1 MQVVLTSFLMFAILW
16 QGESCRKTSAD
27 NVSGK
32 KTQSVPT
39 GMWGGD
45 HAHLDVA
52 KGGAKIEF
60 DCAHGTI
67 DGPLVMSSDGRFD
80 LKGVFVRERGGPVRQ
95 GQEAKSLPARYA
107 GSVDRKTMTLS
118 VTLTDT
124 GQDVGTF
131 TLTQGRAGHL
141 TKCL

>member
-1 MQVVLTSFLMFAILW
+1 MQIVLTFFLMFAILW

-27 NVSGK
+27 NMSGK

-39 GMWGGD
+39 GMWGGN
-45 HAHLDVA
+45 HVRMDVA
-52 KGGAKIEF
+52 KGGAKLEF
-60 DCAHGTI
+60 DCAHGSI
-67 DGPLVMSSDGRFD
+67 DAPLVMSGDGRFD

-95 GQEAKSLPARYA
+95 GQEDKSLPARYA

-118 VTLTDT
+118 ITLTDT
-124 GQDVGTF
+124 GQDIGTY
-131 TLTQGRAGHL
+131 TLTHGTTGRL